1 MERAPGPVG
10 KLVMIFPPAMAIW
23 LTRPSGCRAYTLT
36 PSASGAMDTVFSG
49 IGTVPC
55 TSPFCEFTM
64 VTLADFAVPSST

>member
-1 MERAPGPVG
+1 MDRAPGPVA
-10 KLVMIFPPAMAIW
+10 KLVVTFPPAMATW

-36 PSASGAMDTVFSG
+36 PCESGAMDTVFSG

-55 TSPFCEFTM
+55 TPPSCEFTT